1 MAAEKYNLPKLKSM
15 AEKSLCKT
23 LTVKSVIWTCAFA
36 HIHNGHSVVQAAT
49 EMIVAHFADVIQQA
63 EWTDFVKNNP
73 ESSNQHSQKTCQK
86 FLLTTVFFI

>member
-23 LTVKSVIWTCAFA
+23 LTLKSVIWTCAFA

-49 EMIVAHFADVIQQA
+49 EMIVAHFADVVEQA

-73 ESSNQHSQKTCQK
+73 DLLISIHKKLAKC
-86 FLLTTVFFI
+86 FL

>member
-23 LTVKSVIWTCAFA
+23 LTLKSVIWTCAFA

-49 EMIVAHFADVIQQA
+49 EMIVAYFADVIEQA

-73 ESSNQHSQKTCQK
+73 DLLISIHKKLAKC
-86 FLLTTVFFI
+86 FL